1 MEINQC
7 VGCMPS
13 SRRRNGGNLASM
25 AWKLHAIEQIQLRG
39 RHRVDGVGRPKF
51 DSHAGEYASLDY
63 TLVGTREHD
72 LLEAL
77 CAACESQ
84 DEEAVATA
92 AAEYDRVKRLDP
104 WTTKLLLAVK
114 DTCVAAELPEPVVE
128 AAAGLKLEDAD
139 ELPDLT

>member
-1 MEINQC
+1 M
-7 VGCMPS
+7 
-13 SRRRNGGNLASM
+13 RNRHP
-25 AWKLHAIEQIQLRG
+25 HAIEQASRRWRG
-39 RHRVDGVGRPKF
+39 GQRVF
-51 DSHAGEYASLDY
+51 HTGEYASLDY

-114 DTCVAAELPEPVVE
+114 DTCAAAELPEPVVE

-139 ELPDLT
+139 EEEFPDLT